1 MSLLEKKWPNS
12 QRPQKRNWTWDET
25 KCLLDKMII
34 NMNDKPYDKKLF
46 KSREMLLKLERQ
58 LQAQGIR
65 RDSYQIAI
73 KIKNMRKVFF
83 TAISTP
89 PDQYHKRE
97 DFMEE
102 MREVFDPLYEYPGIN
117 RQDDPLEF
125 KKEEDIDDSSDHGDP
140 FENTEMTSF
149 DDTAED
155 QDKPISAAA
164 DSFPESTAPG
174 SSKFQSADS
183 GSRKRK
189 RRDEPSDLI
198 LATKMLIDAQRQLF
212 EEQARRDQEEAEKDR
227 ELLRSLLNKLSK

>member
-1 MSLLEKKWPNS
+1 MEKKWPNS

-117 RQDDPLEF
+117 R
-125 KKEEDIDDSSDHGDP
+125 
-140 FENTEMTSF
+140 
-149 DDTAED
+149 
-155 QDKPISAAA
+155 
-164 DSFPESTAPG
+164 
-174 SSKFQSADS
+174 
-183 GSRKRK
+183 RK
-189 RRDEPSDLI
+189 
-198 LATKMLIDAQRQLF
+198 
-212 EEQARRDQEEAEKDR
+212 
-227 ELLRSLLNKLSK
+227 